1 MDISKLNELSKKLI
15 ILCCWIFSA
24 TVVRAYS
31 EYWVDVRS
39 DVIAPSGFV
48 GKYFFALGTEFETMS
63 STEYMLI
70 YWKIFYYDLTFKIHF

>member
-48 GKYFFALGTEFETMS
+48 GKYFFALGTEFENMS
-63 STEYMLI
+63 SIEYMCFEPKQI
-70 YWKIFYYDLTFKIHF
+70 Y